1 MQPAPTPRRLERFDA
16 LPLVALLLFWA
27 VAGLGGA
34 LTVADAE
41 GEARHLLLGVVT
53 LPALAV
59 IGIALGRCLAGAPKS
74 GGAG

>member
-1 MQPAPTPRRLERFDA
+1 MKTLPGSRRLECFDA
-16 LPLVALLLFWA
+16 LPLVALLIFWA

-59 IGIALGRCLAGAPKS
+59 IGIALRRCLAGR
-74 GGAG
+74 